1 MYGQTGAGKTHTILG
16 KDSKTNEFS
25 GIIYSGL
32 VDLFDTAQKE
42 QDSKIKFT
50 CSYMEIYNELVFDLL
65 SPKESFGDT
74 LTIYQDSNNN
84 KFIVK
89 DKIQMKLKSVE
100 DAMKVI
106 QKGEKNRTYGETC
119 FNHKSSR
126 SHTIF

>member
-1 MYGQTGAGKTHTILG
+1 MAKSTWFSTGMGNLISWKRSPQTQKFQWKEREMQTNKDKPVYILHREV
-16 KDSKTNEFS
+16 K
-25 GIIYSGL
+25 
-32 VDLFDTAQKE
+32 DTAQKE

-74 LTIYQDSNNN
+74 LTIYQDSNNS

-106 QKGEKNRTYGETC
+106 QKGEKNILVRV
-119 FNHKSSR
+119 
-126 SHTIF
+126 

>member
-1 MYGQTGAGKTHTILG
+1 MG

-106 QKGEKNRTYGETC
+106 
-119 FNHKSSR
+119 
-126 SHTIF
+126 